1 MLGLRLGQFG
11 RSRKARDTVA
21 CPYCGKELRF
31 VPEAVSIPCSKCSRR
46 VDLEDLEV
54 VENISRDLMTGASVH
69 IRKDTTVT
77 GNVHAA
83 RIVVLGT
90 VKGNIHASRIVRLHR
105 TARIFGDIKA
115 PRLELEEGARVVG
128 RMTVTPKSKD

>member
-1 MLGLRLGQFG
+1 MLGLRFGQFG
-11 RSRKARDTVA
+11 RSRKTRNTVA
-21 CPYCGKELRF
+21 CPYCGKELRI
-31 VPEAVSIPCSKCSRR
+31 VPEAVSIPCNRCSRR

-69 IRKDTTVT
+69 IRKDSTVT

-83 RIVVLGT
+83 QITVLGT
-90 VKGNIHASRIVRLHR
+90 VKGNIHASRVVRLSH
-105 TARIFGDIKA
+105 TARVFGDIRT

-128 RMTVTPKSKD
+128 RMTVTPLKTD